1 MNDLSF
7 FALRP
12 AAETLRNEIYRELV
26 LKGAAILL
34 EGTLVDV
41 WEKTYKPRSDKFLDV
56 YLELA
61 NRAARKVYEAHDG
74 GIGGLGQGMGE

>member
-7 FALRP
+7 FASHP
-12 AAETLRNEIYRELV
+12 TAEALRNEIYRELV
-26 LKGAAILL
+26 LRNASILL

-41 WEKTYKPRSDKFLDV
+41 WEKSYKPRSNKFLDI

-61 NRAARKVYEAHDG
+61 NRAARKVYS
-74 GIGGLGQGMGE
+74 